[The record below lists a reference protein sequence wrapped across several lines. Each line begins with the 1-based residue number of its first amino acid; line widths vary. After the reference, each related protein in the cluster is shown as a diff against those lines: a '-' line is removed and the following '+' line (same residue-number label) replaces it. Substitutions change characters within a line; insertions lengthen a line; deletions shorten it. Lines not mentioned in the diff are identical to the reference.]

1 MASDME
7 VHTKQRCVTEFLHA
21 EIMAPYWHS
30 STLEERLWRSNSRC
44 EHREGLSG
52 AFQQTNSNMK
62 NKPRSRQPCPANTL
76 QNDEQLN
83 QLIHAID
90 RLWPGNWV
98 WNWILA
104 STCWKQ
110 WWKRWNTSKFAPRRC
125 QECSHKTEGTTHLSL
140 SGCVEE
146 TWNWRCQFPG
156 MHHYWRQNVV
166 SSLRARVKT
175 TVQGLLATWTHVA
188 TYEFPRKHEV
198 QDAAFSSWC
207 ALSSGI
213 GKGEIQKDFLELG
226 QAITYDCYIATLSW
240 RLKLP
245 VRPEKTSTFL

>member
-98 WNWILA
+98 WSWILA

-110 WWKRWNTSKFAPRRC
+110 WWKRWNTSKFAPPRC
-125 QECSHKTEGTTHLSL
+125 QECSHKDRRNNTSKFVRMCWRNMKLKMPVS
-140 SGCVEE
+140 
-146 TWNWRCQFPG
+146 WNA
-156 MHHYWRQNVV
+156 
-166 SSLRARVKT
+166 S
-175 TVQGLLATWTHVA
+175 LLATKCGV
-188 TYEFPRKHEV
+188 
-198 QDAAFSSWC
+198 
-207 ALSSGI
+207 
-213 GKGEIQKDFLELG
+213 
-226 QAITYDCYIATLSW
+226 IT
-240 RLKLP
+240 
-245 VRPEKTSTFL
+245 TSQSQNNSPGTVGNMDTCGDIWIP